1 MANRPSAKLVTQPRR
16 EGAAA
21 AATGG
26 ETPGASAAR
35 DEQLSRLART
45 IEAEIVPRFLMSLTL
60 AKRAMLP
67 DPALESQP
75 NRDDVVELA
84 RLLLAHDHRVAN
96 AYVQIMRDH
105 GAALES
111 LWAELLTPVAWRL
124 GELWEREECDSD
136 ELAAGLTRLESIM
149 RELTSSRA

>member
-1 MANRPSAKLVTQPRR
+1 MANPHSGKLATQLRL

-26 ETPGASAAR
+26 SPTGASAAR
-35 DEQLSRLART
+35 DEQLSKLART

-60 AKRAMLP
+60 ARRAMLP
-67 DPALESQP
+67 HPALESQP
-75 NRDDVVELA
+75 NGDDVVELA
-84 RLLLAHDHRVAN
+84 RLLLAHDDRVAN

-105 GAALES
+105 GTAIEC
-111 LWAELLTPVAWRL
+111 LWEELLTPVAWRL
-124 GELWEREECDSD
+124 GELWEREECDSE

-149 RELTSSRA
+149 REICD